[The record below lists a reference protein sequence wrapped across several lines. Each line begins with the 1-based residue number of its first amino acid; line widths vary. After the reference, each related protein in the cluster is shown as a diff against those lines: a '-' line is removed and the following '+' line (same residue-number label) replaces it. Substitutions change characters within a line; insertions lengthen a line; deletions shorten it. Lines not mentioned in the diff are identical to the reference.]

1 MKQIR
6 TLFKMPKFI
15 AAMTFLALFYL
26 IETLLMIIYY
36 IVETPLSWLL
46 DKVEKIIK
54 YLVKN
59 I

>member
-1 MKQIR
+1 MK

-15 AAMTFLALFYL
+15 AAMTFLAIFYL
-26 IETLLMIIYY
+26 IETFLMIIYY